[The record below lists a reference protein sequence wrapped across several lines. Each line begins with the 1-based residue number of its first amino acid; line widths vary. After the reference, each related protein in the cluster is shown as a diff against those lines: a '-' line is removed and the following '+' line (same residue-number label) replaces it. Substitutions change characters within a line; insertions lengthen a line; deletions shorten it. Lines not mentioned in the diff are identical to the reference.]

1 MPGRLQF
8 KGEYSKS
15 LVAKF
20 ATIVGLS
27 IAILASGW
35 LMFAGTDTVTIE
47 GDVGRQV
54 TLLACSV
61 VYAARL
67 SVTLFVFLRRRI
79 AWWEGV
85 LGSTLFPFLL
95 FCLAYIGGSQD
106 QPIDGIDALG
116 IALYAVGS
124 YLGTRSELSR
134 HVWKMRLENQ
144 GHLYTQGLFKYS
156 RHINYFG
163 DVVLFSGFALI
174 ATHDAWALVVPLA
187 MALSF
192 VLVIIPAHDA
202 YLADRYGE
210 EFREYAERTKKL
222 IPLVY

>member
-8 KGEYSKS
+8 KGGYSRS

-47 GDVGRQV
+47 GDIGRQV
-54 TLLACSV
+54 TLLACCV

-85 LGSTLFPFLL
+85 LGSVLFPFLL
-95 FCLAYIGGSQD
+95 FCYAYIGGSQD
-106 QPIDGIDALG
+106 QPIGGIDALG

-163 DVVLFSGFALI
+163 DLVLFSGFALI
-174 ATHDAWALVVPLA
+174 THDTWAFVVPLA

-202 YLADRYGE
+202 YLADRYGA
-210 EFREYAERTKKL
+210 EFDAYARRTKKL

>member
-8 KGEYSKS
+8 KGGYSRS

-47 GDVGRQV
+47 GDVRRQV

-85 LGSTLFPFLL
+85 LGSVLFPFLL
-95 FCLAYIGGSQD
+95 FCYAYIGGSQD
-106 QPIDGIDALG
+106 QPIGGIDALG

-163 DVVLFSGFALI
+163 DLVLFSGFALI
-174 ATHDAWALVVPLA
+174 THDTWAFVVPLA

-202 YLADRYGE
+202 YLADRYGA
-210 EFREYAERTKKL
+210 EFDAYARRTKKL